1 MKIVL
6 ILLFALLSNSCKK
19 ASAKE
24 EILTAK
30 NTKNVVEK
38 DSLKMIDTT
47 IVLTNI
53 QSSIDCAEITE
64 MEAEKFLYKYFKSK
78 GALPRNEIKDYSKEN
93 LCIDFDTIYNLKS
106 SKTCSAIIKYWLKPA
121 DLNGTCVQPTMAI
134 ITKSEKGFKI
144 TNEDFVNSDFGIDS
158 VAENQTVYGYKYD
171 CSAHKVLKNYKLIL
185 EIK

>member
-78 GALPRNEIKDYSKEN
+78 GALPRNQIKDYSRFR
-93 LCIDFDTIYNLKS
+93 LTYYLDFMNFKYINLKVN
-106 SKTCSAIIKYWLKPA
+106 IKYKY
-121 DLNGTCVQPTMAI
+121 
-134 ITKSEKGFKI
+134 
-144 TNEDFVNSDFGIDS
+144 TN
-158 VAENQTVYGYKYD
+158 
-171 CSAHKVLKNYKLIL
+171 
-185 EIK
+185 